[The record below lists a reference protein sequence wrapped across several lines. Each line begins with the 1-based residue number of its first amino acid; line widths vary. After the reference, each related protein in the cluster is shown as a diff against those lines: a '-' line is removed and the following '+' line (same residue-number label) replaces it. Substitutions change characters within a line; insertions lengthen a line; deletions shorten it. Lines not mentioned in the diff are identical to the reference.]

1 MKNKS
6 IRKQLAALF
15 LSGAVLLSAC
25 GQTSPDDVEAGGS
38 QSLWEQTT
46 EADTKAPETA
56 NASGVDVSVYMDTS
70 VSVEERVAA
79 LLSQMT
85 LEEKIGQMVQAEQ
98 AGLSPDDVTTY
109 GIGSVLSGG
118 GSAPSTGNTAADW
131 QARINELK
139 EAALKTRLG
148 IPLFP
153 LRSVLRLSF
162 PR

>member
-6 IRKQLAALF
+6 MRKQLAALF

-38 QSLWEQTT
+38 QSLLEQTT

-56 NASGVDVSVYMDTS
+56 SKTANASGVDASVYMDTS

-131 QARINELK
+131 QARVNELK
-139 EAALKTRLG
+139 
-148 IPLFP
+148 
-153 LRSVLRLSF
+153 
-162 PR
+162 